1 MWDIY
6 VVIKY
11 SDGYV
16 TTPATWCV
24 ENFPNYDIAKTLNVK
39 LTIMF
44 FFKRKVGNYVF

>member
-1 MWDIY
+1 MWDID

-24 ENFPNYDIAKTLNVK
+24 EDFPNYDIAETLNVR
-39 LTIMF
+39 LTIMLIKKGWQLYF
-44 FFKRKVGNYVF
+44 L